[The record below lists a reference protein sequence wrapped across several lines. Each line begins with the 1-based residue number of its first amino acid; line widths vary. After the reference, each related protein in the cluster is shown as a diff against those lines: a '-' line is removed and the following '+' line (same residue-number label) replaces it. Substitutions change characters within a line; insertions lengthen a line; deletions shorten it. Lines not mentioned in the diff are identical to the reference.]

1 MSGLYLVCILCMYKP
16 TFLKQYMKIL
26 GVAITTRHPNQTL
39 DSNLFVKTSYP
50 MARPNGSRQ
59 PECSAVPQ
67 TISSG
72 SVSVL
77 LRNIWNKY
85 RTLQWCKFSP
95 HISLHVLL
103 DRRLGQLSPPFL
115 ITSEAHV
122 CSWVPKLRD
131 YPKLYPWT
139 GHISHNFSIPY
150 LGHRDLPTDNGQI
163 SLVRV
168 LYQTSLPTF
177 GRWKLCLSYSW
188 EINIY

>member
-1 MSGLYLVCILCMYKP
+1 MSGLYLVCIQCMYKP

-26 GVAITTRHPNQTL
+26 GVATTTRHPNQTL
-39 DSNLFVKTSYP
+39 DSNLFTKTSYP

-59 PECSAVPQ
+59 PECVAVPR

-85 RTLQWCKFSP
+85 WTLQWCKFSP

-115 ITSEAHV
+115 LL
-122 CSWVPKLRD
+122 LR
-131 YPKLYPWT
+131 LMFAAGCQSFVT
-139 GHISHNFSIPY
+139 IPSY
-150 LGHRDLPTDNGQI
+150 THEPAIFRII
-163 SLVRV
+163 SLFHT
-168 LYQTSLPTF
+168 LDT
-177 GRWKLCLSYSW
+177 
-188 EINIY
+188 EICPLTMA